1 MKFSKYIYTGIILLI
16 YIPLVF
22 MGANVFFPEYTG
34 PDSYYQYEECTLPQP
49 VGSTQDL
56 KTQECSREQEKKR
69 IEFEREK
76 NNYNVRKYLFIV
88 IFSLISLIV
97 ISLIK
102 IEEVIKLGIFSGA
115 TISTFVSTLMYFNT
129 KSKIGFSVLVLIF
142 ILVVYYINKNKKT
155 LFD

>member
-1 MKFSKYIYTGIILLI
+1 MKVSRYIYAGIILLI

-22 MGANVFFPEYTG
+22 MGANVFFPKYTG
-34 PDSYYQYEECTLPQP
+34 AESYYSYEECNLPQP
-49 VGSTQDL
+49 VGQEV
-56 KTQECSREQEKKR
+56 KTNECFREQEKNR
-69 IEFEREK
+69 IAFEKEK
-76 NNYNVRKYLFIV
+76 NNYNVRKYLFVV

-102 IEEVIKLGIFSGA
+102 IEDVIKLGIFSGA

-142 ILVVYYINKNKKT
+142 ILVVYYINKNKKE
-155 LFD
+155 LF